1 MLANL
6 LISKI
11 IFVRNN
17 NNNQNN
23 MKLLIYD
30 EFVKKKSHRLR
41 LEKCNFRE
49 KRAENN

>member
-30 EFVKKKSHRLR
+30 EFVKIKISSAKT
-41 LEKCNFRE
+41 
-49 KRAENN
+49 